1 MYFHIGGRKNIP
13 SWWCHDTVN
22 YPGKVSQKTNELSL
36 KAHVDGTHTT
46 GSAKSV
52 GANAREADTDSVSAE
67 CALRN
72 PGGQSS
78 HFTAAGRNSSL
89 HARGDASRGN
99 MLTAAA
105 RWCPNVNPVSAP
117 ALFPLP
123 GKSWRRIT
131 SSLSLLFTLMPFLQV
146 RRVRANKYKD
156 FYTMNP
162 GVSVFSSD
170 LNTINTCR

>member
-1 MYFHIGGRKNIP
+1 MN
-13 SWWCHDTVN
+13 
-22 YPGKVSQKTNELSL
+22 QKTNELSL

-52 GANAREADTDSVSAE
+52 GANARDADTDSVSAE

-72 PGGQSS
+72 HGGQPS

-105 RWCPNVNPVSAP
+105 HGIRMSTQSQHQLCSRCPERAEDE
-117 ALFPLP
+117 FLP
-123 GKSWRRIT
+123 RCLCYL
-131 SSLSLLFTLMPFLQV
+131 LSCLSFKLEE
-146 RRVRANKYKD
+146 
-156 FYTMNP
+156 
-162 GVSVFSSD
+162 
-170 LNTINTCR
+170 